1 MKTSLNILLS
11 ALLIISSMTAIAQGG
26 RIVKDN
32 VNCSYGIKNADG
44 SWLVESHYTLIQ
56 QYNSGYFAITNSDGT
71 GLMNPKGEWVLP
83 CEYSSFSTVAHD
95 WHLSEYITPAPVRS
109 HYPTLIIA
117 AKSNVQQVFNLRGDT
132 ITAPVKMESI
142 QFDGPSRLMIY
153 EKNGE
158 IVHTTYLDTAGAIL
172 IPRIEGMIFLF
183 GSNKTSLIAEFIQET
198 GVAWRN
204 VGLISNTGEIIIK
217 RQFAKAKQNRSNR
230 IWFVTMDNKFGRM
243 NTQGD
248 TLVAPIYSVDKHSD
262 FGAENNEVWIISDE
276 ENQYGLM
283 KANGEV
289 LVVPAYDT
297 IHTRSNSSR
306 TPPWHIQKH
315 GRSGLLSYFGEV
327 LIPPIYTKLIETGR
341 SYHVAVESKIYH
353 AQYGEKHGAFR
364 ASGAEILPIIYDSII
379 AIVTTKN
386 SKYHTRGFVVQKD
399 GKFGV
404 CNLDGEFIIP
414 CTMDHHFSA
423 NAGESSHY
431 LTKGRSITRIN
442 HWSGLNI
449 DTLVPFVHSGEVN
462 LYRSQGSVYGFIA
475 SENGAE
481 IIGRD
486 VLNSFNG
493 KSHLYMAR
501 QTLPKS
507 MLIFKSNGEL
517 LDAGRILKVEW
528 CGSFTSLVGD
538 STSKLMHSRTGR
550 IFAEGLYTKFQHN
563 TSRLDRI
570 WASKKN
576 AGFNPSWVLLDSLG
590 VQVIETAF
598 DTPFQL
604 DQGDIEVFVGGIK
617 GIINSADL
625 TWVIQ
630 PQNGC
635 FFKII
640 GDLYYVGNKDGKRGV
655 LRRDG
660 TYLIPPI
667 YDSISLEY
675 SSSSVHAQLHGKD
688 QTLWFRV
695 RDGLSSK
702 FIDNNGVEIKSAA
715 QMEEIEMDFA
725 YGDSMKIKFLNQAP
739 SSFTLQVPMNSYQ
752 SDLGSIP
759 TEDQKKPIPLFENR
773 RFRRPIYD
781 TLKSITAN
789 SLKLRQSSQYNS
801 EYTLSTLFDPNSKD
815 YPTTMDTTLDRS
827 CFCNKDLMTRRG
839 SPRSFGVQFSDSMA
853 MTIGYNYTGS
863 PHTMS
868 SMPSVFSQFSNPTS
882 FINAVFINNEI
893 EFINLENIFGTDS
906 LLRDEFIFALQKRE
920 DLNLDCSA
928 PDKLTQLIEGR
939 FSLANDGIHLYL
951 SNTTGRFG
959 TDWSYNFTR
968 QLMTDI
974 LIPVERLRANS
985 TTKWLGDL
993 LYKEEITP

>member
-1 MKTSLNILLS
+1 VRINVTTFLFLALMTSFVQ
-11 ALLIISSMTAIAQGG
+11 AQ

-32 VNCSYGIKNADG
+32 VNCTYGIKNADD

-56 QYNSGYFAITNSDGT
+56 RYNSGYFAITNSDGT
-71 GLMNPKGEWVLP
+71 GLMNPKGEWILP
-83 CEYSSFSTVAHD
+83 CEYSSFSTVRHD
-95 WHLSEYITPAPVRS
+95 WHLSEYITPTPVRS

-132 ITAPVKMESI
+132 ITASIKMESI

-158 IVHTTYLDTAGAIL
+158 IVHTTYLDTSGTIL
-172 IPRIEGMIFLF
+172 IPRIEGMIFPF
-183 GSNKTSLIAEFIQET
+183 GSNKTSLIAELVQAN
-198 GVAWRN
+198 GLAWRN
-204 VGLISNTGEIIIK
+204 VGLITNHGEIIIK

-248 TLVAPIYSVDKHSD
+248 TLVAPNYSVHEHSD
-262 FGAENNEVWIISDE
+262 FAAENNEVWIISDE

-327 LIPPIYTKLIETGR
+327 LIPPIYNKLIETGR
-341 SYHVAVESKIYH
+341 SYHVAVESKIYQ

-386 SKYHTRGFVVQKD
+386 SRYHTLGFVVQKD

-404 CNLDGEFIIP
+404 CNLVGEFIIP

-423 NAGESSHY
+423 NAGETSHY
-431 LTKGRSITRIN
+431 LTKGRSITCIN
-442 HWSGLNI
+442 HWSGLNV
-449 DTLVPFVHSGEVN
+449 DTLTPFVHSGEVN
-462 LYRSQGSVYGFIA
+462 LYRNHDTVFGFIA
-475 SENGAE
+475 SEDGTQ
-481 IIGRD
+481 IIDRE
-486 VLNSFNG
+486 VRNTYNG
-493 KSHLYMAR
+493 KSHLFIAT

-507 MLIFKSNGEL
+507 ILIFNSNGEL
-517 LDAGRILKVEW
+517 LDAGHILEVKW
-528 CGSFTSLVGD
+528 CGSFLSLAGD
-538 STSKLMHSRTGR
+538 STQKLISSTTGR
-550 IFAEGLYTKFQHN
+550 IFAEGLYTEFQHN
-563 TSRLDRI
+563 ISRLDRI
-570 WASKKN
+570 WASKIN
-576 AGFNPSWVLLDSLG
+576 SGFNPSWVIIDTLG
-590 VQVIETAF
+590 NQVIETAF
-598 DTPFQL
+598 DKPFQL
-604 DQGDIEVFVGGIK
+604 DQGDIEVFVGGTK
-617 GIINSADL
+617 GIINSVDL
-625 TWVIQ
+625 TWIIQ

-635 FFKII
+635 FYKII

-660 TYLIPPI
+660 TYLIQPI

-675 SSSSVHAQLHGKD
+675 SSSTVHAQLHGKE
-688 QTLWFRV
+688 QTLWFQV

-715 QMEEIEMDFA
+715 QMEEIEMGFA
-725 YGDSMKIKFLNQAP
+725 YRDTMRIEFLNQAS

-752 SDLGSIP
+752 SDLISDHS
-759 TEDQKKPIPLFENR
+759 EDPKIPIPLFVNQ
-773 RFRRPIYD
+773 RFRRSIYD

-801 EYTLSTLFDPNSKD
+801 EYTLSTLFGPNSKD

-853 MTIGYNYTGS
+853 MTIGYNYAGS
-863 PHTMS
+863 PHTIS

-882 FINAVFINNEI
+882 FINAVFRNNEI
-893 EFINLENIFGTDS
+893 ELIDLEDIFRTDS
-906 LLRDEFIFALQKRE
+906 LLYEEFIFALQKRE

-928 PDKLTQLIEGR
+928 PDRLTQLIEGR

-951 SNTTGRFG
+951 SNATGHFG